1 MVLWWKHLTL
11 RSVVSLAMFIPITA
25 IIETLILR
33 VVSIIIVTAVPKLS
47 AKSKLRVVPER
58 AWRVIFALAG
68 RPISPEWLIL
78 DCVSC
83 ATIFHP
89 SRIVQGLGSFSI
101 PLLFLT
107 RQWQQQPLFA
117 PPPDWNATLPMTR
130 MSSGGGEGKH
140 RLEKENVMIVD
151 RQADSVKIGFK
162 IFDSKFAKRQEQKT
176 KK

>member
-1 MVLWWKHLTL
+1 MPSALGLV
-11 RSVVSLAMFIPITA
+11 PITA

-117 PPPDWNATLPMTR
+117 PPPD
-130 MSSGGGEGKH
+130 
-140 RLEKENVMIVD
+140 
-151 RQADSVKIGFK
+151 
-162 IFDSKFAKRQEQKT
+162 
-176 KK
+176 